1 MSNNHYDTPESIFTI
16 PDEVREIDRT
26 DLINHTLA
34 RIKGTVMVVCA
45 SVESENFTVSDE
57 DMQDCLFGIYGQLEQ
72 LEKLIKFEVKED
84 KS

>member
-16 PDEVREIDRT
+16 PDNICEVNRL

-45 SVESENFTVSDE
+45 SVESENFIVSD
-57 DMQDCLFGIYGQLEQ
+57 DCMQDCLFGIYGQLE
-72 LEKLIKFEVKED
+72 KLIKFEVKE
-84 KS
+84 